1 MGRLQYP
8 PTFDSARCSNQNH
21 YRWKAR
27 RAGRSPRN
35 TLEYVGSQSLT
46 PSQRG
51 WTLDV
56 LNAVRSLGKTEFD
69 LAEVYKSDGKLAKLH
84 PANRHVR
91 EKIRQQLQVLRDLG
105 LLEFL
110 GDGEYRL
117 R

>member
-27 RAGRSPRN
+27 RAGRSPRAE
-35 TLEYVGSQSLT
+35 LDAK
-46 PSQRG
+46 QRG

-69 LAEVYKSDGKLAKLH
+69 LAEVYKSEGKLAKVH

-91 EKIRQQLQVLRDLG
+91 EKIRQQLQGLRDL
-105 LLEFL
+105 
-110 GDGEYRL
+110 
-117 R
+117 

>member
-1 MGRLQYP
+1 MLESKSLQMEGPSRRPQSAQYARIRRLAEL
-8 PTFDSARCSNQNH
+8 DA
-21 YRWKAR
+21 K
-27 RAGRSPRN
+27 
-35 TLEYVGSQSLT
+35 
-46 PSQRG
+46 QRG